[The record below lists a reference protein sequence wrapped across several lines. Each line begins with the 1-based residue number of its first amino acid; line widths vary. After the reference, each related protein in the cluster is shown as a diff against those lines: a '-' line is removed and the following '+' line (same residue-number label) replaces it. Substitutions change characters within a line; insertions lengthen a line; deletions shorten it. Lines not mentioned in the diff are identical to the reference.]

1 MEPRVEPAALNSAII
16 HSGIGEESHIP
27 GRNKIGLI
35 SKASWVSESSGDI
48 FWKYIICNY
57 TLGVLNADI

>member
-1 MEPRVEPAALNSAII
+1 MEPRVELAALNSAII

-35 SKASWVSESSGDI
+35 SKAS
-48 FWKYIICNY
+48 
-57 TLGVLNADI
+57 

>member
-35 SKASWVSESSGDI
+35 SKASWVSESSGD
-48 FWKYIICNY
+48 FFLKVQN
-57 TLGVLNADI
+57 L